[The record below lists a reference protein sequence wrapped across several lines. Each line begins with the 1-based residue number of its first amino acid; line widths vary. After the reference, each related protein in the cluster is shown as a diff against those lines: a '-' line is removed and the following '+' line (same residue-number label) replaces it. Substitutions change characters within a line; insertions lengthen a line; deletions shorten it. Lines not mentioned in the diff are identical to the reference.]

1 MVEYGFVGSIK
12 PSGLLYPN
20 ISALLIC
27 LQIDYIKLIAICQ
40 YLFEKIFFCNKCV
53 LNNCLMAAVVPRSAA
68 IISESPDVKLIPT
81 CGRTKLP
88 RQKLPGQLIFRSVC
102 RLSEFRFTVKKGL
115 GVPFL
120 WTSSLL
126 GGGGVFACGNGGI
139 GIGRRFRAQV
149 ALYDSHD
156 LVETLTADAADM
168 AQVFAQLRKI
178 DCGSL

>member
-40 YLFEKIFFCNKCV
+40 YLFEKNFFCNKCV
-53 LNNCLMAAVVPRSAA
+53 LNNCLMAAVVPRSAT

-81 CGRTKLP
+81 CGRTKVP

-115 GVPFL
+115 GVPFFMDCL
-120 WTSSLL
+120 TPW
-126 GGGGVFACGNGGI
+126 
-139 GIGRRFRAQV
+139 GRWCFC
-149 ALYDSHD
+149 
-156 LVETLTADAADM
+156 
-168 AQVFAQLRKI
+168 LRKRLYRYRTQVP
-178 DCGSL
+178 GAGGAL